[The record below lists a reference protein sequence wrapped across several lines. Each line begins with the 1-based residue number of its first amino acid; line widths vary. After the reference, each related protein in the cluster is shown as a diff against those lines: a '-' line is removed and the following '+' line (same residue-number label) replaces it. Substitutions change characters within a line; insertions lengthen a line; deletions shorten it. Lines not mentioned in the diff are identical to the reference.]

1 VRPNSEVVVGV
12 DGSAGSAAAVR
23 WAAHLAARNRELL
36 AIVHSSDAY
45 DGVLAQS
52 SVVRAELRAAVRP
65 LVDAARE
72 IAALA
77 EPALPVRSEILLGI
91 PWRQL
96 ADLSR
101 HAGLVVVGRSGQN
114 RARTVL
120 LGSTPTRLAARTP
133 CPLAVVPAGA
143 MWPPE
148 RVVVAVGA
156 QPEDAELVRYAE
168 LTAASLCVP
177 LTAVHVTPDGTPPA
191 ELERADTQLLTGRP
205 TAELARFCRPR
216 DLLVIG
222 RRSHRAAVT
231 QEPRYRQLLDVAA
244 CPVVLVPLARPTEL
258 RDEVSHAVADRA
270 DSQPEG
276 ALL

>member
-23 WAAHLAARNRELL
+23 WAAHLAESNRDLL
-36 AIVHSSDAY
+36 AIVHSSDAC
-45 DGVLAQS
+45 DSVLAQS
-52 SVVRAELRAAVRP
+52 SAVRAELRAAVRP

-72 IAALA
+72 SAALA
-77 EPALPVRSEILLGI
+77 EPALPVRSEILLGT

-101 HAGLVVVGRSGQN
+101 RAGLLVVGRSGQN

-156 QPEDAELVRYAE
+156 QPEDVELLRYAE
-168 LTAASLCVP
+168 LTAASIRVP
-177 LTAVHVTPDGTPPA
+177 LTAVHVTPDGTAPAGIEPPG
-191 ELERADTQLLTGRP
+191 TQLLTGQP
-205 TAELARFCRPR
+205 TAELTRFCQPR

-222 RRSHRAAVT
+222 RRARRAAIT
-231 QEPRYRQLLDVAA
+231 QEPRYRQLLDTAA
-244 CPVVLVPLARPTEL
+244 CPVVLVPLARPTEV
-258 RDEVSHAVADRA
+258 RDELSRAVTDRA
-270 DSQPEG
+270 DTQPEG

>member
-23 WAAHLAARNRELL
+23 WAAHLAESNRDLL
-36 AIVHSSDAY
+36 AIVHSSDAC
-45 DGVLAQS
+45 DSVLAQS
-52 SVVRAELRAAVRP
+52 SAVRAELRAAVRP

-77 EPALPVRSEILLGI
+77 EPALPVRSEILLGT

-101 HAGLVVVGRSGQN
+101 RAGLLVVGRSGQN

-120 LGSTPTRLAARTP
+120 LGSTPTRLAARTS

-148 RVVVAVGA
+148 RVVVGVGA
-156 QPEDAELVRYAE
+156 QPEDAELLRYAE
-168 LTAASLCVP
+168 ATAASIRVP
-177 LTAVHVTPDGTPPA
+177 LTAVHVSPDGTPPVGMEPSGA
-191 ELERADTQLLTGRP
+191 QVLTGRP
-205 TAELARFCRPR
+205 TVELTRFCRPR

-222 RRSHRAAVT
+222 RRPGRAAVT
-231 QEPRYRQLLDVAA
+231 QEPRYRQLLDAA
-244 CPVVLVPLARPTEL
+244 VCPVVLVPLTRPAEV
-258 RDEVSHAVADRA
+258 RDEPSYAVADRA

>member
-1 VRPNSEVVVGV
+1 MRPDSEVVVGV

-23 WAAHLAARNRELL
+23 WAAHLAAGNRELL

-45 DGVLAQS
+45 NGVLAQS
-52 SVVRAELRAAVRP
+52 STVRSELRAAVRP

-77 EPALPVRSEILLGI
+77 EPALPVRSEIVLGT

-96 ADLSR
+96 AELSR
-101 HAGLVVVGRSGQN
+101 HAGLLVVGRSGQN

-120 LGSTPTRLAARTP
+120 LGSTPTRLAARTA

-156 QPEDAELVRYAE
+156 APEDIELLRYAQ
-168 LTAASLCVP
+168 LTASSISVP
-177 LTAVHVTPDGTPPA
+177 LAAVHVSQDGTAPTG
-191 ELERADTQLLTGRP
+191 LEPSGAQLLTGQT
-205 TAELARFCRPR
+205 TAELTRFCQPR
-216 DLLVIG
+216 DLLVVG
-222 RRSHRAAVT
+222 RRARRSAVA
-231 QEPRYRQLLDVAA
+231 QEPRYRQLLDAAA
-244 CPVVLVPLARPTEL
+244 CPLVLVPLARPAEDGDEL
-258 RDEVSHAVADRA
+258 NRAVAGRA

-276 ALL
+276 ALR

>member
-1 VRPNSEVVVGV
+1 MRPNSEVVVGV

-23 WAAHLAARNRELL
+23 WAAHLAAGNRELL

-52 SVVRAELRAAVRP
+52 SAVRADLRAAIRP

-77 EPALPVRSEILLGI
+77 EPALPVRSEILLGT

-96 ADLSR
+96 ADASR
-101 HAGLVVVGRSGQN
+101 RAGLLVVGRSGQN
-114 RARTVL
+114 RTRTAL
-120 LGSTPTRLAARTP
+120 LGSTPTRLAARTS

-148 RVVVAVGA
+148 RVVVGVGA
-156 QPEDAELVRYAE
+156 QPEDAELLRYAE
-168 LTAASLCVP
+168 ATAAAIRVP
-177 LTAVHVTPDGTPPA
+177 LAAVHVSPDGTPPVGMEPSGA
-191 ELERADTQLLTGRP
+191 QVLAGRP
-205 TAELARFCRPR
+205 TAELTHFCRPR

-222 RRSHRAAVT
+222 RRPRRAAVT
-231 QEPRYRQLLDVAA
+231 QEPRYRQLLDAAA
-244 CPVVLVPLARPTEL
+244 CPVVLVPLARPAEV
-258 RDEVSHAVADRA
+258 RDEPSYAVADRA